1 MIPLLP
7 TKTADTAYMG
17 IFCKCDQALSK
28 FNYSTIVQLFQLRL
42 VGVAFY
48 VAYLSWDWMGTWMLG
63 ERGDGLEVGLDK
75 RGAGWV
81 E

>member
-28 FNYSTIVQLFQLRL
+28 FNYSSTVQLFQVRL

-48 VAYLSWDWMGTWMLG
+48 ACIPVL
-63 ERGDGLEVGLDK
+63 GLDGNMDAGGEGRWI
-75 RGAGWV
+75 RGGV
-81 E
+81 R

>member
-28 FNYSTIVQLFQLRL
+28 FTIVQLFQLRL

-48 VAYLSWDWMGTWMLG
+48 VCIPVL
-63 ERGDGLEVGLDK
+63 GLDGNMDAGGEGRWI
-75 RGAGWV
+75 RGGV
-81 E
+81 G